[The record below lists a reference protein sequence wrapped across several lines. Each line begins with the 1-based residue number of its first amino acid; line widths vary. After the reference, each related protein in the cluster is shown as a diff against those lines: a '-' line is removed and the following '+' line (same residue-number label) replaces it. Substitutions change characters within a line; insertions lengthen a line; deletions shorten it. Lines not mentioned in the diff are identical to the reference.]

1 MGKLIDDYNEV
12 IRFNSAPTRFESYV
26 GSKTT
31 LRIINNVVFSQSDE
45 NREHNKNYFAYSDK
59 KVLVITP
66 KIFTEN
72 EKLNLINKGIRI
84 YFL

>member
-12 IRFNSAPTRFESYV
+12 IRFNSAPTKGFESYV

-45 NREHNKNYFAYSDK
+45 NREHNKIILLIQTK
-59 KVLVITP
+59 KYL
-66 KIFTEN
+66 
-72 EKLNLINKGIRI
+72 
-84 YFL
+84 